1 MSSST
6 PLLTHPPRDDPR
18 SSLKD
23 TVTPGKEQSALS
35 WNQPKRGG
43 GKRAGDGG
51 KQLPK
56 PGVRNSRYSDPV
68 APVKPPQEPPA
79 NQVTSASTQLG
90 TSALG
95 TSTVLDFSAVN
106 LEVVK
111 RSPKLTRSA
120 VVEGSMNLEKDK
132 PVAGVNAEKDKPVA
146 AVQRLKAP
154 SSDEGPKPII
164 SPPDDI
170 PPTTLQLLK
179 TSTPVLIPEVASAAK
194 AVTPTRSADVIAN
207 KPRKASVVVD
217 ISKTRRSSI
226 VEKLSR
232 KTSTVDLPRQRKTS
246 VTDSQRSRRMS
257 VTDRGNPHQ
266 SESSRHSSNTDHHGR
281 LAGITPETL
290 RAAEVWKSRT
300 NALKYRGG
308 GGGGGRP
315 LHVSFDDMVMDHLAE
330 QKGMSEHKRRHNL
343 HPLARFRSLAITTNN
358 RARSKYLSFN
368 LHPLARFRS
377 LAITTNNRARSKYLS
392 STSKVQISRD
402 YYQQQGKK

>member
-6 PLLTHPPRDDPR
+6 PLLTHPPREDAR
-18 SSLKD
+18 STLKD

-35 WNQPKRGG
+35 WNPPKRG
-43 GKRAGDGG
+43 GKRAGDGVG

-56 PGVRNSRYSDPV
+56 PGVRNSRHSDPV
-68 APVKPPQEPPA
+68 APVKPPQEPLA
-79 NQVTSASTQLG
+79 AKLDTSASTQLG

-95 TSTVLDFSAVN
+95 TSTILDFSAVT
-106 LEVVK
+106 LEVAK
-111 RSPKLTRSA
+111 RSPRLERSA

-132 PVAGVNAEKDKPVA
+132 PVAAVNAEKEKPVA
-146 AVQRLKAP
+146 AVQRLKTP
-154 SSDEGPKPII
+154 SSDECQKAIV
-164 SPPDDI
+164 SPPEDI
-170 PPTTLQLLK
+170 PPTALQLIK
-179 TSTPVLIPEVASAAK
+179 SSTPVLIPEVASAAK
-194 AVTPTRSADVIAN
+194 AVTPTRSADMIAN

-232 KTSTVDLPRQRKTS
+232 KTSTVDLPRQRRTS
-246 VTDSQRSRRMS
+246 VTDNQRSRRMS

-266 SESSRHSSNTDHHGR
+266 SESSRHSSNSDHRDR

-308 GGGGGRP
+308 GGGGGGGIP

-358 RARSKYLSFN
+358 RARSEYILFEDVSFTL
-368 LHPLARFRS
+368 LHFQRCL
-377 LAITTNNRARSKYLS
+377 K
-392 STSKVQISRD
+392 
-402 YYQQQGKK
+402 